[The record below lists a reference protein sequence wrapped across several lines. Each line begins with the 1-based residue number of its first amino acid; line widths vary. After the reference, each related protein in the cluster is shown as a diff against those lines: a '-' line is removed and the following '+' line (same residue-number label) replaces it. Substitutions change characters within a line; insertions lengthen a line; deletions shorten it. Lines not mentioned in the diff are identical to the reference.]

1 VWRAIAVTRTA
12 RRPVA
17 VPGVGVR
24 SPPRVNA
31 IDAALKDASIIAITN
46 ARIAR
51 A

>member
-1 VWRAIAVTRTA
+1 
-12 RRPVA
+12 

-31 IDAALKDASIIAITN
+31 IDAASKGASIIAITN
-46 ARIAR
+46 APIAR